1 MRIDL
6 ERYAPVG
13 ADGGREARGI
23 LLGLGL
29 SAGFGLLAFLPRYF
43 DRRAALY
50 TRQGAQMVL
59 RPGAVMED
67 FAQLLD
73 WMLLGFAVTAVC
85 MAALARVALRQPFPG
100 EPQHLHHAPPAPAV
114 GAGPAVPDPAPAG
127 ALGCLIGAA
136 ALLLICFTVY
146 NLATPEQCLT
156 PHQWQKLWMIWME
169 GAL

>member
-85 MAALARVALRQPFPG
+85 MAALAVWHYASHFQGSRSIYTMRRL
-100 EPQHLHHAPPAPAV
+100 PQRWELARRCLTLPLL
-114 GAGPAVPDPAPAG
+114 G

-136 ALLLICFTVY
+136 ALLLICFAVY